1 MCTAVYMIDT
11 SLAHQAG
18 HCQVS
23 NGVITNLFLLSR
35 KTRHANILLFMGWTS
50 KPQLTIV
57 TQWCDGST
65 LFRHLHVNEN
75 KFEMYKIIDI
85 CRQTAQGME

>member
-1 MCTAVYMIDT
+1 M
-11 SLAHQAG
+11 
-18 HCQVS
+18 
-23 NGVITNLFLLSR
+23 LLSHS

-65 LFRHLHVNEN
+65 LFRHLHVDET